1 MPICRTC
8 GRELDESQFYKG
20 ELKYDR
26 PRCIECSRAYA
37 KWYRKTYPERVK
49 ESSAKTREKNREVIR
64 ERNREFYAR
73 TKDDPEHKA
82 ARKASVERNKDK
94 WHEADK
100 ARRKAF
106 NEKWKHPCEKCGETR
121 LYLIQFHHIDP
132 ATKSF
137 CIGANATAKKDEV
150 LQAEV
155 KKCVCLCS
163 NCHDEFHYLYGSKPK
178 NPIEALKE
186 YLGGLNNGQ

>member
-8 GRELDESQFYKG
+8 GKSLDESQFYAG
-20 ELKYDR
+20 ELKYKR
-26 PRCIECSRAYA
+26 PRCIECSRTYA
-37 KWYRKTYPERVK
+37 RQYRKDFPEKVK
-49 ESSAKTREKNREVIR
+49 ASSRKTREKHREEIKQ
-64 ERNREFYAR
+64 RNREFYAR

-82 ARKASVERNKDK
+82 ARKASVEKNKDK

-163 NCHDEFHYLYGSKPK
+163 NCHDEFHYLYGSNPK
-178 NPIEALKE
+178 DPVKALQE
-186 YLGGLNNGQ
+186 YLGGHK